1 MNQSALTLVAP
12 VANGK
17 LDLLRA
23 VLKNRKEDVKA
34 ALKTLGTVHYARF
47 VIIDEAT
54 AANGEFFPAQLAFSS
69 NFDGDVEQHM
79 VDLSVKLSTSNLL
92 DDIYNNCDGY
102 AASDRVG
109 YFKKVRHKEAAFYV
123 GAPGRTLQIIKQEKE
138 LRNYILSIIDS
149 ERWDGKSA
157 QAIHQHIQK
166 TVLANP
172 GFAWAKEKVKTPS
185 IRWVGLILF
194 ALVLIALLPVIIL
207 WAVYMQVF
215 HERKD
220 KPLGYTPNQVSDEQ
234 LNKMQK
240 DEDFYFQN
248 QFSQIIDMKAGK
260 ARLITVNGLYLF
272 ARVLIKLAFIKGK
285 LMGIPTIHFA
295 RWVMVNNSKRMLF
308 FSNFDGSWTQYLGD
322 FIDKSGWGLTGI
334 FSNTVNFP
342 RAFMLVFKGAYD
354 EQKFLAWARYTQIQT
369 QIWYTDDTSQ
379 SIKNVNNNT
388 KIRNELSQALTE
400 KESKVFLARI

>member
-1 MNQSALTLVAP
+1 
-12 VANGK
+12 
-17 LDLLRA
+17 
-23 VLKNRKEDVKA
+23 
-34 ALKTLGTVHYARF
+34 
-47 VIIDEAT
+47 
-54 AANGEFFPAQLAFSS
+54 
-69 NFDGDVEQHM
+69 
-79 VDLSVKLSTSNLL
+79 LSTGHLL

-102 AASDRVG
+102 TVSDPVG

-123 GAPGRTLQIIKQEKE
+123 GAPGRTLQIIQQEKE
-138 LRNYILSIIDS
+138 LRNYIVSLLQS
-149 ERWDGKSA
+149 ESWAGKSA
-157 QAIHQHIQK
+157 QAVHQHLQK

-172 GFAWAKEKVKTPS
+172 GFAWAKEKVNTPS
-185 IRWVGLILF
+185 IRWPGLIL
-194 ALVLIALLPVIIL
+194 LVLVLVILLPFIAL
-207 WAVYMQVF
+207 WAVYIQVF
-215 HERKD
+215 YERKD
-220 KPLGYTPNQVSDEQ
+220 KPLGYSPNQVSDEQ
-234 LNKMQK
+234 LNKMQL

-248 QFSQIIDMKAGK
+248 QFSQVIDMKPGK

-272 ARVLIKLAFIKGK
+272 ARLLIKLLFLQGK

-295 RWVMVNNSKRMLF
+295 RWAMINNNKRMLF

-369 QIWYTDDTSQ
+369 QVWYAHDTTQ

-388 KIRNELSQALTE
+388 RIRNDLSTSLTE
-400 KESKVFLARI
+400 KEAKIFLARI